1 MLILNFIIFETLLFA
16 AILLV
21 LKKLLFTDANSALN
35 RLNDT
40 RIRTEKKQNE
50 LEERIKKFE
59 ESCRVQ
65 VADTQKK
72 AEEIKSQA
80 IAESDKKGR
89 EIIEKARAQ
98 AEEIVTKANDA
109 KERLKAILEK
119 EVELKM
125 MDFCANLYTR
135 AFVERMPVKFNDAMI
150 DDFMAELPKMD
161 AKYIADAKEM
171 EIITISKLNEDV
183 KNKIKSVIEGKINH
197 KVNVKEKEDKSIL
210 AGIIVKFGTLAI
222 DGSLKSKLVEAAE
235 KIKVEKERK

>member
-109 KERLKAILEK
+109 KDRLKAMLEK
-119 EVELKM
+119 EVELRM

-135 AFVERMPVKFNDAMI
+135 AFVDRMPVKFNDALI

-161 AKYIADAKEM
+161 AKYIADVKEM

-222 DGSLKSKLVEAAE
+222 DGSLRSKLVEAAE